1 MTTTATT
8 IERPTI
14 CGKDTTG
21 PAIYVACLASYNSG
35 HLHGAWLNL
44 GDVPRLNASDIQD
57 GIDYVLK
64 TSPVPNAEEYAVH
77 DYQGI
82 PAILR
87 NAGFLAS
94 NEHPDLEALAEWVTT
109 WQECEGNGNEGD
121 TYREYCDHI
130 GQAVTAE
137 EFNDAYQGT
146 FESEAEFAEDFYEQ
160 TGQMPT
166 DSLVSYIDWDR
177 VWYGVFSCDGWFSI
191 YLGAGEYAI
200 FSPV

>member
-14 CGKDTTG
+14 CSKATSG

-77 DYQGI
+77 DFQRI

-87 NAGFLAS
+87 D
-94 NEHPDLEALAEWVTT
+94 EHPDLEALAEWVTT
-109 WQECEGNGNEGD
+109 WQECEGNGSEGD
-121 TYREYCDHI
+121 VFSKYCDNI
-130 GQAVTAE
+130 GQVVSFD
-137 EFNDAYQGT
+137 EFNDAYMGT
-146 FESEAEFAEDFYEQ
+146 FDSEAEFAEDYYEQ
-160 TGQMPT
+160 TGQIPT

-177 VWYGVFSCDGWFSI
+177 VWYGVFSCDGYFSI

-200 FSPV
+200 FSPM

>member
-1 MTTTATT
+1 MTTTAT
-8 IERPTI
+8 ILERPTI
-14 CGKDTTG
+14 CSKATSG

-44 GDVPRLNASDIQD
+44 GDVPRLNASDIQE

-77 DYQGI
+77 DSQGI
-82 PAILR
+82 PAIL
-87 NAGFLAS
+87 GD
-94 NEHPDLEALAEWVTT
+94 EWPDLEALAEWVTT
-109 WQECEGNGNEGD
+109 WQECEGNGNNGD
-121 TYREYCDHI
+121 TFRRYCDHI
-130 GQAVTAE
+130 GQTVTAD
-137 EFNDAYQGT
+137 EFTDAYQGT
-146 FESEAEFAEDFYEQ
+146 FNSEADFAEDFYEQ

-166 DSLVSYIDWDR
+166 DSLASYIDWDR

-191 YLGAGEYAI
+191 YQGHGTYAI

>member
-14 CGKDTTG
+14 CSTATSG

-44 GDVPRLNASDIQD
+44 GGGLNPTADDIRE

-77 DYQGI
+77 DFQGI

-87 NAGFLAS
+87 D
-94 NEHPDLEALAEWVTT
+94 EYPDLEALAEWVTT
-109 WQECEGNGNEGD
+109 WQECEGNGSEGD
-121 TYREYCDHI
+121 VFSKYCDHI

-146 FESEAEFAEDFYEQ
+146 FDSEADFAEDFYEQ

-191 YLGAGEYAI
+191 YLGAGEFAI
-200 FSPV
+200 FCPV